1 MENDF
6 FDYCNFIYYSLVCQ
20 DCIFGASE
28 KRLKPLAAIR
38 VNAAAS
44 MQQEVQLAV
53 SSFAAYLHQASRKEE
68 AKIDK
73 RPLFPKAKP
82 SIG

>member
-1 MENDF
+1 
-6 FDYCNFIYYSLVCQ
+6 L
-20 DCIFGASE
+20 
-28 KRLKPLAAIR
+28 PLTYIK
-38 VNAAAS
+38 
-44 MQQEVQLAV
+44 
-53 SSFAAYLHQASRKEE
+53 QAERKEE

>member
-44 MQQEVQLAV
+44 MQQEVQLDV
-53 SSFAAYLHQASRKEE
+53 SSFAAYLHQASRKKGRSENRQTSV
-68 AKIDK
+68 I
-73 RPLFPKAKP
+73 P
-82 SIG
+82 